1 MNRELKMNRENAQGF
16 TLVEMIVVIAIIG
29 VLAAMMT
36 PSLLGYIDKANTVN
50 NRTAAMNIGRT
61 AQVVLVE
68 LNDESIGKESALEVI
83 AEPGEDKGIVC
94 SGTSKFEKELEK
106 MYDNEKFDGHF
117 FVKVEDGKLTS
128 VHYKKDGPVGEDK
141 SLKESTKSI
150 GVYPETVESDPV

>member
-1 MNRELKMNRENAQGF
+1 MKRKNVKGF

-68 LNDESIGKESALEVI
+68 LNDESIGKESPLEVI
-83 AEPGEDKGIVC
+83 AAPGENKGIAC
-94 SGTSKFEKELEK
+94 SGTSIFEKELQK
-106 MYDNEKFDGHF
+106 MYADEKFDGYF
-117 FVKVEDGKLTS
+117 TVTVEEGKLAS

-150 GVYPETVESDPV
+150 GVYPETVEPDPA